1 MDMTHFMTRL
11 FVLALTGILMTGAAA
26 VAEPHEGEN
35 PPLQSLPFR
44 ISILSPTGEPVSEF
58 VATLQDQ
65 HIDNVKMGP
74 DGNIWVARADNS
86 HGSGIPNPDD
96 MVAIFDMDGT
106 ELGTITGGG
115 MRHPLSM
122 GWDREGNIYVP
133 AEDMFFA
140 SDIYKYTPEG
150 VYVTKFHTEGWTLID
165 EYNDMVTA
173 PGDRLYVSSWHG
185 TGSDPQMTE
194 FNTAGETINTFSNTG
209 PFYFHRD
216 MDLGVTDETFWVRT
230 PRNGSGDDLIREFD
244 LEGNQ
249 INVVNTSQAI
259 PGSLLDGLEV
269 VPEFSIFVLNRN
281 DKTLYQLDTD
291 GNVLGQ
297 TALQGLSNWITDFTF
312 GPDGEILVANQDDE
326 TSDVDDVL
334 IVSPVRLDVFPNPSS
349 GKTEVHFAS
358 PYESTKLS
366 VYDVGGH
373 LIRSYNLT
381 TSAGRIVWDGKN
393 SSGRAVTPGVYLLRL
408 TDSRETVSRRVTILE

>member
-1 MDMTHFMTRL
+1 MTHRMTRL
-11 FVLALTGILMTGAAA
+11 FVLALSVVLMTGAAA
-26 VAEPHEGEN
+26 FADPHEGDS

-44 ISILSPTGEPVSEF
+44 ISILSSTGAPVSEF

-86 HGSGIPNPDD
+86 HGSGVPNPND

-122 GWDREGNIYVP
+122 GWDSEGNIYVP

-140 SDIYKYTPEG
+140 SDIYKYTSEG

-173 PGDRLYVSSWHG
+173 MDDRLYVSSWHG
-185 TGSDPQMTE
+185 TGNDPQMTE

-209 PFYFHRD
+209 PLYFHRD
-216 MDLGVTDETFWVRT
+216 MDLGASDATFWVRT
-230 PRNGSGDDLIREFD
+230 PRNGSGADLIREFD
-244 LEGNQ
+244 LAGNQ
-249 INVVNTSQAI
+249 IDIVNSSLAI
-259 PGSLLDGLEV
+259 PGSNLDGLEV
-269 VPEFSIFVLNRN
+269 DAGGDIFVLNRN
-281 DKTLYQLDTD
+281 DKVLYELDTD
-291 GNVLGQ
+291 GNVVGE
-297 TALQGLSNWITDFTF
+297 TVLQGLSDWITDFTF
-312 GPDGEILVANQDDE
+312 GPAGQILVANQDEE

-334 IVSPVRLDVFPNPSS
+334 IASPVRFDVFPNPSS
-349 GKTEVHFAS
+349 GRAEMRFATPNGPRRIS
-358 PYESTKLS
+358 IF
-366 VYDVGGH
+366 DVRGH
-373 LIRSYNLT
+373 RIRSYDLMPG
-381 TSAGRIVWDGKN
+381 SGSIVWDGRN
-393 SSGRAVTPGVYLLRL
+393 SSGRDVSAGVYLLRF
-408 TDSRETVSRRVTILE
+408 TDGRETVSRRVTILE